1 MQYTPAFLEIIPP
14 WIQLEF
20 GQIMSY
26 CLNPK
31 CLEPQNPDGNRFCQ
45 SCGSNLLLRERYRG
59 LRLIGQGGFG
69 RTFLAV
75 DEDKPSKP
83 HCVIKQ
89 FYPQAQGTDTVQKA
103 AELFEQE
110 AVRLDDL
117 GYHPQIP
124 ELFAHFNRDNRQYL
138 VQEYIPGYDLAQMLI
153 AQGAFTEQQIR
164 DLLNSLLP
172 LLDFIHNHNVI
183 HRDIKPANVI
193 CRSCS
198 NFQGARKGQLVLVDF
213 GAAKFATIT
222 ALTRKG
228 TIIGSAGYAA
238 PEQALG
244 KAFFASDL
252 YSLGVTCI
260 HLLTRRHPLELYCV
274 NEGDWVWR
282 DYLTTSLSPELE
294 QVLDKLLQRPVR
306 RRYQQAR
313 DVLQDLNPDSPK
325 TRHRYFAQVQTLTIP
340 TIHQLIPQKKT
351 WKCIHTLIGHSSSV
365 CSVAMSPDEQCL
377 ASGSFDKTVKLW
389 NLQTG
394 ELLHTLIK
402 HIKPVLSVAF
412 SPDGQILASGSVDDR
427 IELWQWQSGFV
438 SCTIADYFEARVSIC
453 LAISPDGKFLASGSD
468 RQIIKVWHIDTGN
481 LLYTFHHL
489 RGINSVTFSP
499 NGQFLVSGSSDNTVK
514 LWCLDKGELVNT
526 FTGHERDVNSVAI
539 DPQGKILASG
549 SSDTTIKL
557 WHLGNGKLLAT
568 LRGHADWVRTV
579 KFSHNGRILVSGS
592 ADATIKLWDLHGGKV
607 AATLAGHTRDV
618 NSLALSQDGEMIIS
632 GSGDGTIKIWR
643 YQ

>member
-1 MQYTPAFLEIIPP
+1 
-14 WIQLEF
+14 
-20 GQIMSY
+20 MSY
-26 CLNPK
+26 CLNPN
-31 CLEPQNPDGNRFCQ
+31 CLQCQNPNNSRFCQ

-59 LRLIGQGGFG
+59 IQLIGQGGFG

-89 FYPQAQGTDTVQKA
+89 FYPQAQGTDSVQKA
-103 AELFEQE
+103 ASLFEQE

-117 GYHPQIP
+117 GYHSQIP
-124 ELFAHFNRDNRQYL
+124 ELFAHFNQDNRQYL
-138 VQEYIPGYDLAQMLI
+138 VQEYIPGYNLAQILV
-153 AQGAFTEQQIR
+153 AHGAFTEQQIL

-172 LLDFIHNHNVI
+172 LLDFIHSHNVI
-183 HRDIKPANVI
+183 HRDIKPENVI

-198 NFQGARKGQLVLVDF
+198 NFMGARKGQLVIVDF

-244 KAFFASDL
+244 QAFFASDL

-282 DYLTTSLSPELE
+282 DYLTTSISPELS
-294 QVLDKLLQRPVR
+294 QVIDKLLQRPIR
-306 RRYQQAR
+306 RRYQKAQ
-313 DVLQDLNPDSPK
+313 DVLQDLNHDS
-325 TRHRYFAQVQTLTIP
+325 TTTSHRYFAALKTLAIP
-340 TIHQLIPQKKT
+340 TITQLIPPKNT

-365 CSVAMSPDEQCL
+365 CSVAISPDEQCL

-394 ELLHTLIK
+394 ELLHTLTK
-402 HIKPVLSVAF
+402 HTKPVLSVAF
-412 SPDGQILASGSVDDR
+412 SPDGKILASASVDDT
-427 IELWQWQSGFV
+427 IELWQWRSASL
-438 SCTIADYFEARVSIC
+438 SCTIADYSDARVSIC
-453 LAISPDGKFLASGSD
+453 LAMSPDGKFLASGSD
-468 RQIIKVWHIDTGN
+468 RQVIKVWQIDTGN
-481 LLYTFHHL
+481 LLYTL
-489 RGINSVTFSP
+489 SDSRGINSVTFSP
-499 NGQFLVSGSSDNTVK
+499 DGQFLASGSSDNTVK
-514 LWCLDKGELVNT
+514 LWRLDNSELVNR

-568 LRGHADWVRTV
+568 LRGHGDWVRSV
-579 KFSHNGRILVSGS
+579 RFSHNGRILVSGS

-607 AATLAGHTRDV
+607 AATLAEHTKDV
-618 NSLALSQDGEMIIS
+618 NSIALSQDGQMIIS
-632 GSGDGTIKIWR
+632 GSRDGTIKIWR

>member
-1 MQYTPAFLEIIPP
+1 
-14 WIQLEF
+14 
-20 GQIMSY
+20 MSY

-31 CLEPQNPDGNRFCQ
+31 CLHPQNPASNRFCQ
-45 SCGSNLLLRERYRG
+45 TCGSNLLLRERYRG
-59 LRLIGQGGFG
+59 IQLIGQGGFG

-89 FYPQAQGTDTVQKA
+89 FYPQAQGTDNVQKA
-103 AELFEQE
+103 ARLFEQE

-124 ELFAHFNRDNRQYL
+124 ELFAHFDQNNRQYL
-138 VQEYIPGYDLAQMLI
+138 VQEYIPGYNLARMLRVH
-153 AQGAFTEQQIR
+153 GAFSEQQIR

-172 LLDFIHNHNVI
+172 LLDFIHSHNVI
-183 HRDIKPANVI
+183 HRDIKPANII

-198 NFQGARKGQLVLVDF
+198 NFRDAKKGQLVLVDF

-244 KAFFASDL
+244 QAFFASDL

-260 HLLTRRHPLELYCV
+260 HLLTQRHPLELYCV

-282 DYLTTSLSPELE
+282 DFLTTSISPELE
-294 QVLDKLLQRPVR
+294 QLLDKLLQRPIR
-306 RRYQQAR
+306 WRYQRAKE
-313 DVLQDLNPDSPK
+313 VLLDLNPDS
-325 TRHRYFAQVQTLTIP
+325 TLTPNPYFTQIKTLTMP
-340 TIHQLIPQKKT
+340 TLQHLIISRKRWECT
-351 WKCIHTLIGHSSSV
+351 HSLTGHSSSV
-365 CSVAMSPDEQCL
+365 CSVAISPEEDCI

-389 NLQTG
+389 DIQTG

-402 HIKPVLSVAF
+402 HTKPVLSVVF
-412 SPDGQILASGSVDDR
+412 RPDGKILASGSVDDT
-427 IELWQWQSGFV
+427 IELWHWQSGFV
-438 SCTIADYFEARVSIC
+438 SCTIAAYSDARVSIC
-453 LAISPDGKFLASGSD
+453 LAISPDGQFLASGSD
-468 RQIIKVWHIDTGN
+468 GQMIKVWQIDTGR
-481 LLYTFHHL
+481 LCHTFHHS

-499 NGQFLVSGSSDNTVK
+499 DGRLLASGSSDNTVK
-514 LWCLDKGELVNT
+514 LWRMDNGELVNT
-526 FTGHERDVNSVAI
+526 FIDHERDVNSVAI
-539 DPQGKILASG
+539 DPQGRLLASG

-557 WHLGNGKLLAT
+557 WHLGNGNLLAT
-568 LRGHADWVRTV
+568 LRGHGDWVRTV
-579 KFSHNGRILVSGS
+579 RFSANGRILVSGS

-607 AATLAGHTRDV
+607 AATLAGHTSDV
-618 NSLALSQDGEMIIS
+618 NSIALSQDGQMIVS
-632 GSGDGTIKIWR
+632 GSRDGQIKIWR